1 MMGIFDPT
9 ELSDIICA
17 ALIEDVQLS
26 SYKGGFVDVSPA
38 EIYTAILAR
47 LEDEDDMIGYVL
59 TSNVIL
65 FDTEYTYDLAS
76 YIAAIVA
83 DDFSES
89 CKTMALDFMYLDF
102 MYEDFLMES
111 MIDVMTTLIEDC
123 IADNTTPITGDRKGS
138 YIDLRSVVQVA

>member
-47 LEDEDDMIGYVL
+47 LEDEDDRIGYVL

-83 DDFSES
+83 DDFSAS
-89 CKTMALDFMYLDF
+89 FKTRALDFML
-102 MYEDFLMES
+102 EDFLMES

-123 IADNTTPITGDRKGS
+123 IADDTTPITGDRKGS

>member
-83 DDFSES
+83 DDFSAS
-89 CKTMALDFMYLDF
+89 SKTMALDF

>member
-47 LEDEDDMIGYVL
+47 LEDEDDRIGYVL

-65 FDTEYTYDLAS
+65 FDTEYTLDLAS
-76 YIAAIVA
+76 YIATIVA
-83 DDFSES
+83 DDFSAS
-89 CKTMALDFMYLDF
+89 FF
-102 MYEDFLMES
+102 VHEDFLMES

>member
-17 ALIEDVQLS
+17 ELIEDVQLS
-26 SYKGGFVDVSPA
+26 SYTGGFVDVSPA
-38 EIYTAILAR
+38 EIYTAILAC

-76 YIAAIVA
+76 YIATIVA
-83 DDFSES
+83 DDFSAS
-89 CKTMALDFMYLDF
+89 SKTRALDF

-138 YIDLRSVVQVA
+138 YIDLRSVVQFA